1 MISLG
6 KFAEAELEAVSDL
19 MYVISPSERLDEG
32 LTVQV
37 VDGVRTWYATTA
49 FGQAMVKGGRAV
61 FAGRHTLALRLV
73 REAEILCN
81 LDDECEIF
89 VNDAS
94 ARVVSS
100 SGITEMDIANST
112 GTLKELDGDNRT
124 TAQLTDQALGHVLNF
139 GSNEPMAYF
148 SEGELDEVPKVSTLV
163 FDEGMLGVRSA
174 FNEVRCKTLYTRQ
187 KAEVIGP
194 KGEFSVNR
202 VMLRRLVPI
211 LEMPG
216 SLPVTVSADIEK
228 GEFLQIEGVG
238 WKVLFPRV
246 NCGAGRY
253 YDELHD
259 RLLHAK
265 IEFIEG
271 DDARICARIND
282 QNIVLEL
289 LDGRWPVVR
298 CTIEL
303 ITGVERTLDLLREID
318 QQNEGRVGTK
328 FFMRD
333 DVVSACIDVR
343 CDELEHIEEQLQSL
357 VSDSDLLG
365 SYLASLGIVGDE
377 LTLSL

>member
-6 KFAEAELEAVSDL
+6 KFTEAELEVVSNL
-19 MYVISPSERLDEG
+19 MYVIAPSERFNEG
-32 LTVQV
+32 LSVQV
-37 VDGVRTWYATTA
+37 VDGFRTWFAVTT
-49 FGQAMVKGGRAV
+49 FGKAMVKGERAN
-61 FAGRHTLALRLV
+61 FSGCYTLAPRLV
-73 REAEILCN
+73 REAELLCS

-89 VNDAS
+89 VDDFS
-94 ARVVSS
+94 ARAVSE
-100 SGITEMDIANST
+100 SGINEMVIAKCAGS
-112 GTLKELDGDNRT
+112 LKEFDIDFQT
-124 TAQLTDQALGHVLNF
+124 SAHLTHRALRHIFNF

-148 SEGELDEVPKVSTLV
+148 AEGELDAVPAVSTVV
-163 FDEGMLGVRSA
+163 FADGLLGVRTE
-174 FNEVRCKTLYTRQ
+174 FTEVGCNDLYTGQ
-187 KAEVIGP
+187 KAEVVGP
-194 KGEFSVNR
+194 VGEVSVSR
-202 VMLRRLVPI
+202 VILRRLVPV
-211 LEMPG
+211 LDKVG
-216 SLPVTVSADIEK
+216 NWPVTVSADIEN
-228 GEFLQIEGVG
+228 GGFLQIEGLG
-238 WKVLFPRV
+238 WKILFPRV
-246 NCGAGRY
+246 NFGAGRY

-282 QNIVLEL
+282 QNIVLDL

-298 CTIEL
+298 CTVEL

-343 CDELEHIEEQLQSL
+343 CDELEHLNEQLQSL

-365 SYLASLGIVGDE
+365 SYLASLGIVGNE
-377 LTLSL
+377 LTLNY